1 MQNWVS
7 VSERLPL
14 SGPDDDKYNSPFHE
28 KMFKVIIDGVETE
41 SAFWAC
47 WEEVRECE
55 DENFIMEF
63 DCDGVTH
70 WLDNLASCS

>member
-1 MQNWVS
+1 MSEWVS

-14 SGPDDDKYNSPFHE
+14 DGVNDDKYNPPFHE
-28 KMFKVIIDGVETE
+28 EEFKVMIGGVEAK
-41 SAFWAC
+41 SVFWAC
-47 WEEVRECE
+47 WEETMLDE

-70 WLDNLASCS
+70 WLDT

>member
-1 MQNWVS
+1 MRNWVA

-14 SGPDDDKYNSPFHE
+14 SGDKDDKYTPPFYE
-28 KMFKVIIDGVETE
+28 KEFKVMIDGVETK
-41 SAFWAC
+41 AVFWAC
-47 WEEVRECE
+47 WEETRLDE

-70 WLDNLASCS
+70 WLDA